1 MSVSEQ
7 AGQQRVFKGH
17 VHGDFSEVA
26 QALSRILPRQG
37 QGGASICVYHRGE
50 CVVDVWAGTRDRAGS
65 LWEPDTLALSWS
77 TTKGVLA
84 TLLHLWVDRGHA
96 DYDDPVS
103 RYWPRFAAEGKSGIT
118 LRQVLCH
125 EAGLH
130 RLAPLIGH
138 AREMLD
144 WDHMVGVIEKA
155 RPVSSKCGAPAYH
168 GLTFGWLVGELIQRI
183 GGEDLQTQMRRELA
197 EPLGLDG
204 LHLGLP
210 SDLQPRRAEV
220 IERVTE
226 KAEPN
231 ETPSSHR
238 RRTLSRALGLHRR
251 PESRAEAE
259 AALLPP
265 GFETLDWN
273 SAELSEAAI
282 PAVSGFFTA
291 RSLACLYARVC
302 GQGVSQTESL
312 ISSATRSQATKVQ
325 NDAPGRVIPVSM
337 RWRLGYHSVA
347 IAGGESPHA
356 FGHFGLGGSGA
367 WADPERDLA
376 VALVLNSGMG
386 SPFGDSRIIRVN
398 SAAVRAADR
407 RALAA

>member
-1 MSVSEQ
+1 MRDPMEKK
-7 AGQQRVFKGH
+7 AFEGH
-17 VHGDFSEVA
+17 VHEDFQGVA
-26 QALSRILPRQG
+26 QALSRILPKEG
-37 QGGASICVYHRGE
+37 DGGAAICVFHRGE
-50 CVVDVWAGTRDRAGS
+50 CVVDVHAGTRDRKGS
-65 LWEPDTLALSWS
+65 PWEADTLALSWS

-84 TLLHLWVDRGHA
+84 TLLHLWVDRRCA
-96 DYDDPVS
+96 AYDDPVA
-103 RYWPRFAAEGKSGIT
+103 RYWPEFATAGKGEIT
-118 LRQVLCH
+118 LRQILCH

-130 RLAPLIGH
+130 RVGPLIGH

-144 WDHMVGVIEKA
+144 WEHMVGVIEKA
-155 RPVSSKCGAPAYH
+155 SPVRGEGDAPAYH

-183 GGEDLQTQMRRELA
+183 GGADLATQIRSELA
-197 EPLGLDG
+197 EPLALDG
-204 LHLGLP
+204 LHLGLTP
-210 SDLQPRRAEV
+210 ELQPRRAEV
-220 IERVTE
+220 IERESE
-226 KAEPN
+226 KA
-231 ETPSSHR
+231 TPSESPDAHR

-251 PESRAEAE
+251 PESRVEAE
-259 AALLPP
+259 AALLPR

-273 SAELSEAAI
+273 APDFHEVVI
-282 PAVSGFFTA
+282 PAVNGFFTA
-291 RSLACLYARVC
+291 RSLAGLYARVC
-302 GQGVSQTESL
+302 GQGAHSGGAL
-312 ISSATRSQATKVQ
+312 LSSKTRTQATEIQ

-386 SPFGDSRIIRVN
+386 TPFGDSRIIRVN
-398 SAAVRAADR
+398 SAAVRSADR